1 MAVKYRMNYIR
12 VVILLYNSLWD
23 PLGKSG
29 KGCALRKELPFF
41 SLLFFFFFLYAVV
54 NFKLVIIFSCNFLG
68 DLALDKKLV
77 PKFSLPLVE
86 LCFYGSFSTGLL

>member
-1 MAVKYRMNYIR
+1 MMAVKYRMNYIQ

-41 SLLFFFFFLYAVV
+41 SLFSFSFFFVCCGELQVGNYFFLQ
-54 NFKLVIIFSCNFLG
+54 FFGRSCFG
-68 DLALDKKLV
+68 
-77 PKFSLPLVE
+77 
-86 LCFYGSFSTGLL
+86 